1 MTETNRS
8 SAKRPA
14 CNLRPAPKLSRL
26 SPKIKARLPGV
37 HILCGVGN
45 VSFQLPDRTLLDRTF
60 LPMAMAA
67 GVDTAII
74 DPCNNDIMASIAAT
88 EALLGGDGYCMRYIA
103 SRRKD
108 DPGKP
113 G

>member
-1 MTETNRS
+1 
-8 SAKRPA
+8 
-14 CNLRPAPKLSRL
+14 
-26 SPKIKARLPGV
+26 
-37 HILCGVGN
+37 
-45 VSFQLPDRTLLDRTF
+45 
-60 LPMAMAA
+60 MAMAA